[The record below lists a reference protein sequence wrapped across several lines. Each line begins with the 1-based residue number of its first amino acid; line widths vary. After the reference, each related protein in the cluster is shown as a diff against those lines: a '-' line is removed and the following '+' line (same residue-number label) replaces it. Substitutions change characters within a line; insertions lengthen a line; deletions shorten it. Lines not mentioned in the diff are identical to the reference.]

1 MYLLFHTF
9 CRLSSMKRN
18 VDTKKNIIF
27 VLEYFSSFFI
37 HIKIS
42 LILRLRKF
50 FLRILIL
57 SNSKFITRLA
67 FTAGEIVPCLLLLVV
82 P

>member
-27 VLEYFSSFFI
+27 VSSFFI

-67 FTAGEIVPCLLLLVV
+67 FTAGEIVPCLILLVV